1 LTPLILTSNPSPPLD
16 DPSYLKRVT
25 VRYFGKEEIHFPD
38 DRLAIEYKNFLAAN
52 LHRERALG
60 HFRNKF
66 IMDNQALILDKRLT
80 PFQKAR
86 MIWKAIYQ
94 SARLGMPDW
103 LLNNQ
108 LEQTHM
114 RESVEDSKGSIRSA
128 LESLIIEKCRSL
140 DNEILRTP
148 GYETTDR
155 LVLLVDRKL
164 VPYIKK
170 LLSKDY
176 TYFLFY
182 RPIILELRDRFGVTK
197 DQLPNLK
204 ALVDFIPGS
213 VSIQHNGYW
222 TAKTS
227 LAKLQEYFG
236 EKVTANTQEAL
247 T

>member
-1 LTPLILTSNPSPPLD
+1 
-16 DPSYLKRVT
+16 
-25 VRYFGKEEIHFPD
+25 
-38 DRLAIEYKNFLAAN
+38 
-52 LHRERALG
+52 
-60 HFRNKF
+60 
-66 IMDNQALILDKRLT
+66 
-80 PFQKAR
+80 
-86 MIWKAIYQ
+86 MIWKAAYQ
-94 SARLGMPDW
+94 SVRLGMPDW

-128 LESLIIEKCRSL
+128 LEGLIIEKCRSL
-140 DNEILRTP
+140 DNEILRTS

-155 LVLLVDRKL
+155 LVILVDRKL

-170 LLSKDY
+170 FSSKI
-176 TYFLFY
+176 TPTFC
-182 RPIILELRDRFGVTK
+182 LRDRFGVTK

-213 VSIQHNGYW
+213 VYIQHNGYW